1 MQGGASNLGP
11 RWFRGVAPPVSGDV
25 TARIIGSTL
34 SQRSENGRV
43 SDGLLGLKAARL
55 NRFGHLDEEEIK

>member
-1 MQGGASNLGP
+1 MVS
-11 RWFRGVAPPVSGDV
+11 RCRTTVSGDV

-34 SQRSENGRV
+34 SQRSKNERV